1 MAHQELEV
9 EVGEIP
15 NDVEGFLAIR
25 DRLATTPEGGA
36 AVFTLALVCLARD
49 EALGRAALTIAI
61 DRSQLSQGDK
71 GYKGFQPSNR
81 ELQAFKERIAS
92 KPHVALSYLA
102 GTSPENGYTPPA
114 GPVSVKLRNQG
125 LAHERS
131 DDSAKLFVHS
141 SGADSPRP
149 LVLAK
154 NNRGLWKAKSWS
166 SLTVGVRAPV
176 EVIDDDL

>member
-15 NDVEGFLAIR
+15 TDVEGFLAIR

-36 AVFTLALVCLARD
+36 AVFALALVCLTRD
-49 EALGRAALTIAI
+49 EDLGRAALTIAI
-61 DRSQLSQGDK
+61 DRSQLSEGTK

-81 ELQAFKERIAS
+81 ELQAFKERIAG

-102 GTSPENGYTPPA
+102 GTSPETGYALPS
-114 GPVSVKLRNQG
+114 GPLKVRIRNQG
-125 LAHERS
+125 MAHERTE
-131 DDSAKLFVHS
+131 DTAKLFVHS
-141 SGADSPRP
+141 TGADSPRP
-149 LVLAK
+149 IALVK
-154 NNRGLWKAKSWS
+154 NNRGLWKAKGWS